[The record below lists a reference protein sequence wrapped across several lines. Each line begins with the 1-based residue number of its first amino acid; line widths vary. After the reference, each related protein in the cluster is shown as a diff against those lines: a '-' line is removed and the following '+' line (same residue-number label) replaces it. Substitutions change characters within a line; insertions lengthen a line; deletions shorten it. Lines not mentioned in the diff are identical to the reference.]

1 MELSEKFYSFIKE
14 HADEDTSKLLLAK
27 DKWKDIDISLAVSTI
42 NGRRKLRL
50 KSAEFL
56 KGEKIICAD
65 ALSCEQCS
73 SSDTANYKAN
83 LAFRICGND
92 PNAKIA
98 DLTGGLGIDSYFFSK
113 LFKEVL
119 YNEKDPARA
128 QAAQHNFSALD
139 RHNITVR
146 NTEISPDAP
155 LGNTLKDF
163 QPDIIFLDPARRSAT
178 GRKIFLPEECSPD
191 VLAMQRQL
199 RQHARYLLIKLSP
212 IADLTMLTQKFEKIK
227 ELHIVASGGEC
238 KEILLFIDFEM
249 QDETKDD
256 CKLHIYEN
264 GLSAYFDLQR
274 EKTEIPH
281 LLENENELSSL
292 AGKMLIEPGKAIT
305 KAGLFNTF
313 GELYSLTKLGKST
326 HLYFSKG
333 KEIPKF
339 CKRFIILEILPLNN
353 ANIKQLHK
361 KYPKAEFTSK
371 NIPIKSEELREKT
384 SILSGDKIH
393 IFGAK
398 IDFNSSKSQNCLIIT
413 ETPANNHK

>member
-1 MELSEKFYSFIKE
+1 
-14 HADEDTSKLLLAK
+14 
-27 DKWKDIDISLAVSTI
+27 
-42 NGRRKLRL
+42 
-50 KSAEFL
+50 
-56 KGEKIICAD
+56 
-65 ALSCEQCS
+65 
-73 SSDTANYKAN
+73 
-83 LAFRICGND
+83 
-92 PNAKIA
+92 
-98 DLTGGLGIDSYFFSK
+98 
-113 LFKEVL
+113 
-119 YNEKDPARA
+119 
-128 QAAQHNFSALD
+128 
-139 RHNITVR
+139 
-146 NTEISPDAP
+146 
-155 LGNTLKDF
+155 
-163 QPDIIFLDPARRSAT
+163 
-178 GRKIFLPEECSPD
+178 
-191 VLAMQRQL
+191 
-199 RQHARYLLIKLSP
+199 
-212 IADLTMLTQKFEKIK
+212 
-227 ELHIVASGGEC
+227 
-238 KEILLFIDFEM
+238 M

-413 ETPANNHK
+413 ETPANNNK